1 MEKRSHTR
9 RLGRN
14 TVRSGPVRAPKGARR
29 RLSGRSH
36 NLRRK
41 GLRIVR
47 RGRRG
52 SSQSHKKG
60 YDGSY
65 QAGYN
70 AGFAKG
76 FEDGHQL
83 KYSEHTG

>member
-1 MEKRSHTR
+1 MKKRSHTR
-9 RLGRN
+9 KLGRK
-14 TVRSGPVRAPKGARR
+14 TVRSGPVRARKGSRR

-36 NLRRK
+36 SLRRR
-41 GLRIVR
+41 GQRIVR
-47 RGRRG
+47 RRRRG
-52 SSQSHKKG
+52 SSQSYKKG

-70 AGFAKG
+70 VGFAKG

-83 KYSEHTG
+83 TYSEHTG

>member
-1 MEKRSHTR
+1 M
-9 RLGRN
+9 GRN